1 MYHYEYDNLNRL
13 TNAYQCRQDAPPS
26 QKYDLTLGTEKYT
39 FDRIGNFLMLTRGV
53 PNAQNT
59 VTTQAFTYNYTA
71 GTNKLL
77 QAKGNYTY
85 DINGNL
91 LTDDSKGLN
100 ATIYGRAN
108 LPTSLSLVGQTLNV
122 TSNDVNYIY
131 DMKDQRI
138 YKNTMD
144 HVLRTSLSKEYY
156 LKDAS
161 GAQLGILDMTTNM
174 WTWYINGNELV
185 AKTTPCGENQPEPET
200 ADMGDYDNINAADA
214 LTQKLREEMR
224 IADSLSLQMPDTL
237 LQIKIGD
244 TLITYIFASRIN
256 NIPNSVSY
264 IVLSQTYIS
273 EGSQMIDVLD
283 TYGETMSISI
293 DELMQGSNLLS
304 TYNYNGTNDPFYE
317 PYTFYNTLCNT
328 ENTYYVYDHL
338 GNTRIT
344 YTPTVMPDGL
354 KFTLNGVYDYYPYGK
369 ILREYVQGPQEKYL
383 TTHHQRDEETGL
395 DYRGARFYDCDVARF
410 LSLDPLANLYPSTSV
425 YNYVKAQPL
434 LLIDPTG
441 KGDEPTKAKP
451 NKDNRVPITPPTGHP
466 DQMADDDPRNKTTQ
480 NCHNFAWPTKDVCG
494 TGQGTDCVTPNW
506 DSEPSNNTTGF
517 HTIGFNEPNKVGDRV
532 VYMNYSEDDK
542 KVVLTH
548 SGIVT
553 KVDKNGNAIEI
564 TSKWGGDGIYVHH
577 PRDVPDGYSNDSPKA
592 TTPDG
597 TTYQTRIY
605 WRADAPTPTTEQT
618 TPENKQATTNYSVKV
633 TELYP
638 VQNASSLIPKLW

>member
-13 TNAYQCRQDAPPS
+13 TNAYQCRQDAAPS

-59 VTTQAFTYNYTA
+59 ITTQAFNYNYAA

-108 LPTSLSLVGQTLNV
+108 LPTSLSLVGQTVNI

-283 TYGETMSISI
+283 TYGEPMSISI

-304 TYNYNGTNDPFYE
+304 TYNYTGTNDPFYE
-317 PYTFYNTLCNT
+317 PYTFYTTICNN

-410 LSLDPLANLYPSTSV
+410 LSLDPLAVKFASWSA
-425 YNYVKAQPL
+425 YNYVLSNPIMM
-434 LLIDPTG
+434 IDPDGCSANEYKVT
-441 KGDEPTKAKP
+441 KNGDEIKSIEMTGTKGGDETDYITVVDESKIP
-451 NKDNRVPITPPTGHP
+451 N
-466 DQMADDDPRNKTTQ
+466 AD
-480 NCHNFAWPTKDVCG
+480 
-494 TGQGTDCVTPNW
+494 
-506 DSEPSNNTTGF
+506 
-517 HTIGFNEPNKVGDRV
+517 
-532 VYMNYSEDDK
+532 
-542 KVVLTH
+542 
-548 SGIVT
+548 
-553 KVDKNGNAIEI
+553 AIEEYEVPVEKEL
-564 TSKWGGDGIYVHH
+564 TSGPGNQYTQKRISD
-577 PRDVPDGYSNDSPKA
+577 
-592 TTPDG
+592 
-597 TTYQTRIY
+597 TRI
-605 WRADAPTPTTEQT
+605 
-618 TPENKQATTNYSVKV
+618 
-633 TELYP
+633 
-638 VQNASSLIPKLW
+638 